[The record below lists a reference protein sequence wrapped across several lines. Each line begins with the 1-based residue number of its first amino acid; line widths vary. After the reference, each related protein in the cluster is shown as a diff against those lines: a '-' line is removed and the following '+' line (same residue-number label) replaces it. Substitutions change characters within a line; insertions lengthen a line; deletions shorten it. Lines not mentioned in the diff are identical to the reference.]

1 MPANRD
7 FFRRRR
13 SRADTDAVRLVQAV
27 IQAAR
32 RPGFFGPGRAPDTLE
47 GRLEVL
53 MLHGALALLRMK
65 RDPALEPLAQTFVDR
80 LFGHVDA
87 GLREA
92 GVGDTAVPKRMRK
105 IAGDFYGRVSA
116 YEAAL
121 AGGALVVTIGRN
133 VLGDEVAPF
142 APSLADYVQ
151 ASLAA
156 LNAAGPEAL
165 FELST
170 WPSAPA

>member
-1 MPANRD
+1 MPANWD

-13 SRADTDAVRLVQAV
+13 SRADADAVRLVQVV

-32 RPGFFGPGRAPDTLE
+32 RPGFFGAGKAPDTLE
-47 GRLEVL
+47 GRLELL
-53 MLHGALALLRMK
+53 MLHGALALLRLK
-65 RDPALEPLAQTFVDR
+65 RDPALEPLGQAFVDR

-116 YEAAL
+116 YEAAR
-121 AGGALVVTIGRN
+121 AGGGLAATIGRN
-133 VLGDEVAPF
+133 VLGDEAAPF
-142 APSLADYVQ
+142 AAALADYVETSFG
-151 ASLAA
+151 ALEAA
-156 LNAAGPEAL
+156 EPEAL
-165 FELST
+165 FALST
-170 WPSAPA
+170 WPAAPG